1 METKN
6 VLREYQTPIS
16 IVLAGVLIAAAVYA
30 SQSQRNGPPAA
41 AQSDLQELV
50 TPSSGVA
57 LPIVWGDLGVRL
69 VASGTIDPDALK
81 RLYQERSELP
91 GEYDDLFTGRSSTP
105 LKITR
110 ANAGRLLNL
119 LWAVGLANKNPI
131 LEDKMEMMNPAYGG
145 AGNFAS
151 TGGWTIAK
159 GDPMNHYGK
168 HALIALTPQQQELVD
183 RVSRGIYRPCCG
195 NSTHFPDCNHGM
207 AMLGL
212 LQMMASQ
219 GVSEQDMYNAALAVN
234 AYWFPD
240 TYDVIAAHLQQKG
253 VDWRQVPAQ
262 KILGADYSS
271 ATGFQNILSQVD
283 APSGSGGG
291 GGGCSV

>member
-30 SQSQRNGPPAA
+30 SQSPRNETPAAA

-50 TPSSGVA
+50 TPSSGVV
-57 LPIVWGDLGVRL
+57 LPVVWGDMGIRL

-91 GEYDDLFTGRSSTP
+91 GEYDDLLAGRSSTP

-240 TYDVIAAHLQQKG
+240 TYEVIAAYLQQKG
-253 VDWRQVPAQ
+253 VDWKRVPAQ
-262 KILGADYSS
+262 KVLGADYSS

-283 APSGSGGG
+283 APSGGG

>member
-30 SQSQRNGPPAA
+30 SQSLRHETPATA

-50 TPSSGVA
+50 TPSSGVV
-57 LPIVWGDLGVRL
+57 LPVVWGDMGIRL

-91 GEYDDLFTGRSSTP
+91 GEYDDLLAGRSSTP

-240 TYDVIAAHLQQKG
+240 TYEVIAAYLQQKG
-253 VDWRQVPAQ
+253 VDWKRVPAQ
-262 KILGADYSS
+262 KVLGADYSS

-283 APSGSGGG
+283 APSGGG

>member
-30 SQSQRNGPPAA
+30 SQSPRNETPAAA

-50 TPSSGVA
+50 TPSSGVV
-57 LPIVWGDLGVRL
+57 LPVVWGDMGIRL
-69 VASGTIDPDALK
+69 VASGTIDPDELK

-91 GEYDDLFTGRSSTP
+91 GEYDDLLAGRSSTP

-240 TYDVIAAHLQQKG
+240 TYEVIAAYLQQKG
-253 VDWRQVPAQ
+253 VDWKRVPAQ
-262 KILGADYSS
+262 KVLGADYSS

-283 APSGSGGG
+283 APSGGG

>member
-30 SQSQRNGPPAA
+30 SQSQRNETPAA

-57 LPIVWGDLGVRL
+57 LPIVWGDLVVRL
-69 VASGTIDPDALK
+69 AASGTIDPDALK

-91 GEYDDLFTGRSSTP
+91 GEYDDLLTGRSSTP

-131 LEDKMEMMNPAYGG
+131 LEDRAEMMNPAYGG

-159 GDPMNHYGK
+159 GDPMSHYGK

-240 TYDVIAAHLQQKG
+240 TYEVIAAHLQQKG

>member
-1 METKN
+1 MFGK
-6 VLREYQTPIS
+6 YKPPIS

-30 SQSQRNGPPAA
+30 SQSPRNETPAAA

-50 TPSSGVA
+50 TPSSGVV
-57 LPIVWGDLGVRL
+57 LPVVWGDMGIRL
-69 VASGTIDPDALK
+69 VASGTIDPDELK

-91 GEYDDLFTGRSSTP
+91 GEYDDLLAGRSSTP

-240 TYDVIAAHLQQKG
+240 TYEVIAAYLQQKG
-253 VDWRQVPAQ
+253 VDWKRVPAQ
-262 KILGADYSS
+262 KVLGADYSS

-283 APSGSGGG
+283 APSGGG